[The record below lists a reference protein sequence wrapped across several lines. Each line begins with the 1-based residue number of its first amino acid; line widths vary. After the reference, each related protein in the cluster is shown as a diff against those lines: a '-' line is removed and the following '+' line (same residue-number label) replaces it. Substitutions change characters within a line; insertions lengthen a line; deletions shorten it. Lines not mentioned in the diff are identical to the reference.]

1 MSLAVI
7 RGGEKIHP
15 VEVENCLFKL
25 EGIHT
30 VSVIGVPDDRY
41 GEQVCAWITN
51 KRGHDIK
58 LEDVQA
64 FCKGKIAHY
73 KVPKYLVVVE
83 ADEIPKTPSG
93 KIQKNIMRERS
104 KVLLNL

>member
-1 MSLAVI
+1 MI

-15 VEVENCLFKL
+15 VEVENCLFEL
-25 EGIHT
+25 EGIQT

-41 GEQVCAWITN
+41 GEQVCAWVTN

-64 FCKGKIAHY
+64 FCKGRIAHY

-104 KVLLNL
+104 KALLNL